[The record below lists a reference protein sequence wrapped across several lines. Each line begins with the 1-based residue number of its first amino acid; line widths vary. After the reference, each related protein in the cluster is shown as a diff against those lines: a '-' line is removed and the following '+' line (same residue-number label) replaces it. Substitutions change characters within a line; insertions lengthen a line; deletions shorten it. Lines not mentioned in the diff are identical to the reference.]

1 MKKMILVAV
10 AVLAANFASAHAINW
25 NTQSLLNLPS
35 LSSTVGD
42 TFAGNWQGQTG
53 YFFVVG
59 AGFDINTVIKQ
70 LSGGTAIGDL
80 VGAGTLDKS
89 NTVVQGSPMNNA
101 SGAGS
106 NTAYKKGDV
115 VYGYAVVFSKDG
127 ETFAIS
133 NVKSGTFGTVNLGLG
148 MGAATTTQQ
157 APWGVYDIVP
167 EPTSMALL
175 ALGVAALGLRRK
187 FRK

>member
-10 AVLAANFASAHAINW
+10 AVLAANFASAHAVAW
-25 NTQSLLNLPS
+25 STGNLTELPT
-35 LSSTVGD
+35 LDGGG

-53 YFFVVG
+53 YFFLVS

-70 LSGGTAIGDL
+70 LSAGTAIGEL

-89 NTVVQGSPMNNA
+89 NTKVTGAPQYAS
-101 SGAGS
+101 SGAGT
-106 NTAYKKGDV
+106 NKTFVKGDV
-115 VYGYAVVFSKDG
+115 VSGYAVVFNSDG
-127 ETFAIS
+127 KSFAIS
-133 NVKSGTFGTVNLGLG
+133 NVKTGTFGTVNLALG
-148 MGAATTTQQ
+148 MGNATTTQQ